1 MMQPCASAAKLRGG
15 GSILFL
21 GNGSHGGLADHHH
34 LGPSS
39 AIRLRGQTGAETVR
53 FCYFIDSGSYGTGCK
68 TTPCGT
74 SPVVTNRHSAMSSLR
89 ASATTMVSFFLPAA
103 TPA

>member
-1 MMQPCASAAKLRGG
+1 MQPMRIGG
-15 GSILFL
+15 KAPGWRVHSFSRP
-21 GNGSHGGLADHHH
+21 NGSHGGLTDYHH

-39 AIRLRGQTGAETVR
+39 AVRLRGQTSAETVC
-53 FCYFIDSGSYGTGCK
+53 FCYFVDLVNYGTGCR

-89 ASATTMVSFFLPAA
+89 ASATIMVSFFLPAA